1 MTMNFMAWPARLLE
15 AAKPENAWRS
25 SALRC
30 LRRNLAGLAVLAGLW
45 PLVACGADVG
55 LAGLFPGKALLTING
70 GAARIVAVGAKT
82 SEGVRVVA
90 VDNDTATLDIDGKR
104 RVLRVGQNVAAQPSG
119 AGPTKIVLTA
129 DAQGHFVTTGYINGA
144 AIRFLVD
151 TGASMVAIGA
161 GDARRI
167 GIDPAK
173 GVRGVSQTANGQTV
187 VSIVKLDSVRV
198 GDVTLNNVDAT
209 VHQHDL
215 PFSLLGMSFLNRME
229 MQRSGDAMTLTKRF

>member
-1 MTMNFMAWPARLLE
+1 MTMDFMARLFGAE
-15 AAKPENAWRS
+15 KPGHAQRS
-25 SALRC
+25 GSMRYALRA
-30 LRRNLAGLAVLAGLW
+30 LAGLAAVW
-45 PLVACGADVG
+45 PFAVCGANVG
-55 LAGLFPGKALLTING
+55 LAGVFPGKALLTIDG

-82 SEGVRVVA
+82 NEGVRVVA
-90 VDNDTATLDIDGKR
+90 VDSDTATLEIDGKR

-119 AGPTKIVLTA
+119 AGPAKIVLTA
-129 DAQGHFVTTGYINGA
+129 GAQGHFVTTGYINGS

-173 GVRGVSQTANGQTV
+173 GVRGISQTANGQTV

-229 MQRSGDAMTLTKRF
+229 MQRSGDTMTLIKRF